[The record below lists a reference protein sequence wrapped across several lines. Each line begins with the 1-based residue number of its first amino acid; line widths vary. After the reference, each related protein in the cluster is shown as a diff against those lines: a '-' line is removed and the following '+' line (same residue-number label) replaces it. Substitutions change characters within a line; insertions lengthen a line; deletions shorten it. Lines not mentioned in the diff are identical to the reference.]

1 MATTSFFDRMK
12 GAALLDVP
20 VYEEVEAD
28 TTATGQAA
36 AVVLIASVAGA
47 IGRAG
52 WGPSGIIM
60 GLLMT
65 LIGWVIWAAV
75 TYFIGT
81 RLFGGTA
88 TVQELLRTL
97 GFAHAPGVLFVLGFM
112 PFLGPLI
119 TFVVM
124 VWMLVCGVIAI
135 RQALD
140 FDTGKAILT
149 ALIGWL
155 VLLIPTI
162 ILGRMFSV
170 VPAAGF

>member
-1 MATTSFFDRMK
+1 
-12 GAALLDVP
+12 
-20 VYEEVEAD
+20 
-28 TTATGQAA
+28 
-36 AVVLIASVAGA
+36 
-47 IGRAG
+47 
-52 WGPSGIIM
+52 
-60 GLLMT
+60 
-65 LIGWVIWAAV
+65 
-75 TYFIGT
+75 
-81 RLFGGTA
+81 
-88 TVQELLRTL
+88 
-97 GFAHAPGVLFVLGFM
+97 M